1 MLRLT
6 QAAATAVRDLTS
18 KAPPASGVRLH
29 VGSVPPPGRGAP
41 IVIEL
46 ESWPDQ
52 RDAVIENG
60 GARLY
65 VEPETLC
72 VLDHKLLDVRV
83 TEDLMLF
90 ELFEQP
96 DLEFA

>member
-6 QAAATAVRDLTS
+6 QAAATAVRNLTS
-18 KAPPASGVRLH
+18 KGPPASGVRLH
-29 VGSVPPPGRGAP
+29 IGSTFENGRGTP
-41 IVIEL
+41 IVIEVAP
-46 ESWPDQ
+46 WPDQ
-52 RDAVIENG
+52 RDAVLEKD

-65 VEPETLC
+65 VEPGTLR
-72 VLDHKLLDVRV
+72 VLEHKLLDVKVSENR
-83 TEDLMLF
+83 TRF